1 MMRRGFSLPELLI
14 VASIFSVFLM
24 ATYIFLDSGLAVWER
39 TASSQDVS
47 FQLQKAKSDLG
58 RELSQA
64 KFSKS
69 ALAESY
75 SPGLESSQGDVLWF
89 LSAYD
94 SKSQRAVRRPNG
106 SAFWQRNILYYLKV
120 PNQHDK
126 FFDTACSGHYKTC
139 PHKVLVRKVI
149 DSGPVTSPS
158 SSLVNEEALL
168 FAGSI
173 AGFLTAPDGFSF
185 PSQGPSV
192 ESAEIVATGLLSF
205 RLTASPKEGTQ
216 KEYAIKLAGFD
227 VEKAGRKLHFN
238 KEDIFQ
244 SPYTHFIDFSVF
256 PGN

>member
-1 MMRRGFSLPELLI
+1 MIRRGFSLPELLI
-14 VASIFSVFLM
+14 VAAIFSVFLV
-24 ATYIFLDSGLAVWER
+24 TSYIFLDSGLAVWER

-69 ALAESY
+69 ALAESV
-75 SPGLESSQGDVLWF
+75 SPGIESSRGDVLWF

-106 SAFWQRNILYYLKV
+106 TAFWQRNILYYLKV

-126 FFDTACSGHYKTC
+126 HFDAACSGQYQNC
-139 PHKVLVRKVI
+139 PHKVLVRKVV
-149 DSGPVTSPS
+149 DSGRATAPS
-158 SSLVNEEALL
+158 SSLLDEEALL
-168 FAGSI
+168 FAGGI
-173 AGFLTAPDGFSF
+173 AGLLTAPDGFSF
-185 PSQGPSV
+185 PSQGPGV
-192 ESAEIVATGLLSF
+192 ETAEIVAKGLLSF
-205 RLTASPKEGTQ
+205 RITASPKDGTQ
-216 KEYAIKLAGFD
+216 KEYAIRLAGFD

-238 KEDIFQ
+238 TDEIFQ
-244 SPYTHFIDFSVF
+244 SPYTHVIDFSVF